1 MLVDDEP
8 LVAHSIERLLRRDY
22 DVTIAR
28 CGQEAIDH
36 IARGVRFDAIIS
48 DVMMPNMTG
57 IELLE
62 QLLEAAPRQ
71 AERVVFLSGGVFA
84 PESRARL
91 DALHA
96 VLLEKP
102 VDMKVLRAAIA
113 AVAASP
119 VSAPTVAALR
129 NLA

>member
-1 MLVDDEP
+1 MIVDDDP
-8 LVAHSIERLLRRDY
+8 MVADM
-22 DVTIAR
+22 IAR
-28 CGQEAIDH
+28 RLSNDHEVIVVSCGGDALVQIQQ
-36 IARGVRFDAIIS
+36 GGWFDAIVS

-62 QLLEAAPRQ
+62 QLREVAPRQ
-71 AERVVFLSGGVFA
+71 AERVIFLSGGVFA

-96 VLLEKP
+96 LLLEKP

-113 AVAASP
+113 AVAAAADA
-119 VSAPTVAALR
+119 APSVAALR